1 MKRLALHSIKA
12 FNTEVKQNMRDP
24 LDIDELEN
32 DKTASLSKEGDDDAG
47 PPKKKK
53 FKGKE
58 SAVKQTKIVRQAER
72 VDPITGKGK
81 SKGYG
86 FVEMHKH
93 SDALKFLRW
102 VNNNREAGV
111 LFSGSW
117 WKEEVESL
125 LKAEKTKDEKSR
137 DEMRMKKLR
146 EEIESINGDGDGS
159 KKKSKGTLIVE
170 FSIENAQVVQRRT
183 AKQKDNKTGVRV
195 NSVLWNNL
203 TESIQDVESPNK
215 KRKRNS
221 EIDDQDSTNAGRRP
235 KKQRESPSKADESK
249 ADSETVSEKL
259 KFTNPVGSIIGR
271 KRKERRSRR

>member
-1 MKRLALHSIKA
+1 MLKRLALHSIKA
-12 FNTEVKQNMRDP
+12 FDTEVKQKIRDP
-24 LDIDELEN
+24 LDVDELD
-32 DKTASLSKEGDDDAG
+32 DKPVSMSKEGDDDPS
-47 PPKKKK
+47 PPKRKK

-58 SAVKQTKIVRQAER
+58 SAVKQAKIVRQAER

-81 SKGYG
+81 SRGYG

-93 SDALKFLRW
+93 SDSLKFLRW
-102 VNNNREAGV
+102 VNNNQEAGV

-125 LKAEKTKDEKSR
+125 LKAEKAKDEKTR

-146 EEIESINGDGDGS
+146 EEIERVDGDSS

-170 FSIENAQVVQRRT
+170 FSIENAQVVQRRA
-183 AKQKDNKTGVRV
+183 AKQTDNKTGVRG
-195 NSVLWNNL
+195 NSALWNDL
-203 TESIQDVESPNK
+203 TESIQDAESPNK

-221 EIDDQDSTNAGRRP
+221 EAGDQGSTNAGRQP
-235 KKQRESPSKADESK
+235 NKKQRASPSKVDESK
-249 ADSETVSEKL
+249 ADSETMSEKP

-271 KRKERRSRR
+271 KRKERRSRK